1 MKQNISPLSGTPRP
15 KREPLP
21 RTWFLSRGYKKA
33 DTRYTN
39 GYVIWL
45 HPVTNDVFSAY
56 GKIKLGLVPHT
67 KQRKTS
73 TRYLKLTGGFGSMY
87 LARLKYI
94 TFIGDIPKGYTID
107 HIDGNPLNNDI
118 RNLRAVPR
126 EINDRDGG
134 FLRKLR
140 NKKIN
145 VAMYPGIIL
154 EGFERMAIFK
164 ASHSERRYKKLTR
177 TELLQIFLG
186 EHNTIDPRSRFTID
200 PRSADEIML
209 YEMQHPYLFDN

>member
-33 DTRYTN
+33 DPIHTN
-39 GYVIWL
+39 GCVIWL
-45 HPVTNDVFSAY
+45 HPVTNDVLSQY
-56 GKIKLGLVPHT
+56 GQKVVLKLVPDKKFRT
-67 KQRKTS
+67 KT
-73 TRYLKLTGGFGSMY
+73 TRYLELSGGYGNMF

-94 TFIGDIPKGYTID
+94 TFIGDIPEGCTID
-107 HIDGNPLNNDI
+107 HIDGNTLNNDI
-118 RNLRAVPR
+118 RNLRAIPAD
-126 EINDRDGG
+126 INFRDAG

-140 NKKIN
+140 NKNID

-154 EGFERMAIFK
+154 EGFERMAVFK
-164 ASHSERRYKKLTR
+164 ASHSIWQYKKLTR

-186 EHNTIDPRSRFTID
+186 EHYTID

-209 YEMQHPYLFDN
+209 FEMKHPYLFDN